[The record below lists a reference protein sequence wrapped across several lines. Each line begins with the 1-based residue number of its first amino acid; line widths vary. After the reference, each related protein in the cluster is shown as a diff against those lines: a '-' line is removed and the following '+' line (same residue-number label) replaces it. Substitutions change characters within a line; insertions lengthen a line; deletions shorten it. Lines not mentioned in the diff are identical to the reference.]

1 MKTLDRS
8 RAFATVS
15 GQAEHRYEQDD
26 LRFDAGGKCMDDA
39 AYKKAQAPAPV
50 HDTRTT
56 AAQDPAILEQI
67 TAQTGGEPGSLT
79 IGAPTTPTTP
89 VGASGDVAQD
99 QTTELETL
107 GLSGKVESALRGAEI
122 NTVEQLCACTEEQ
135 LANLPNIGAA
145 AVKAIKAALKDAK
158 KKLAKK

>member
-1 MKTLDRS
+1 MKTLDRT

-15 GQAEHRYEQDD
+15 GQAEHRYEQDHQ
-26 LRFDAGGKCMDDA
+26 RFDANGKCMDDS
-39 AYKKAQAPAPV
+39 AYKKVAAPAPA

-67 TAQTGGEPGSLT
+67 HAQTGGEPGSLT
-79 IGAPTTPTTP
+79 IGAAAAPADAPQQQ
-89 VGASGDVAQD
+89 AQD
-99 QTTELETL
+99 PLALTELETL

-122 NTVEQLCACTEEQ
+122 NSVEQLCACTEEQ
-135 LANLPNIGAA
+135 LANLPNIGKA
-145 AVKAIKAALKDAK
+145 AVKAIKEALKDAK